1 MVAEPEEVAPQDELC
16 VDVPPWR
23 SWRPAA
29 GRFARLCLKEL
40 RETLRDRRTVVTLV
54 LMPLLVYP
62 LLSLTFQRLLFTSL
76 DRSAPMR
83 GVIAVPSERA
93 FQQVHQ
99 VLRYGEL
106 LIHQGQAPA
115 RSGQQEARAAED
127 GREDWLL
134 AEPKVEISL
143 IVRARPEE
151 DVASG
156 AADLAILVHDG
167 GASAPVRDVS
177 AALHCELI
185 SREGSLLSRAALD
198 YVQERFQ
205 AVNEYAAHE
214 QLRAQGLDW
223 TYPTQVTRRVVRG
236 SDTTLSLTTLIPLIL
251 ILMTITGAVY
261 PAIDLTAG
269 ERERGT
275 LEALMAAPV
284 PRLGLLGAK
293 YVAVVAVAL
302 LTAGA
307 NLLAMT
313 VTLSVTGLSELLF
326 GKAGLSP
333 QVLGWMF
340 ALLVLFAGFFS
351 AVLLALTSFA
361 RSFKEAQAYLIPVML
376 LSLAPGLVSLMPG
389 VEFNALL
396 AVTPLLNIV
405 LLARELFEGHVD
417 PTLATAAVLT
427 TGLYALAAIGLAA
440 RVFGTDAILYGSQA
454 SWSDLI
460 RRTPHAPPIPSVS
473 GAVLCLA
480 LLFPAC
486 FLLRGLL
493 AQLPYASL
501 ASRLVF
507 SGLATVVLFGG
518 FPLLAAI
525 LQRLPLRETLRLH
538 GARPLAFAGAIL
550 LGASLWPLAHEVY
563 LLNEVIGLTTLS
575 PEQVDYARK
584 LLAGLST
591 VPLWLVLLAL
601 AVAPAV
607 CEELL
612 FRGYLLRALL
622 AATSERN
629 AIVISAVLFGVFH
642 VLTTDALAAGRLLP
656 STFLGLILG
665 WVAWRTASVLPGM
678 VLHGIHNGLLLVL
691 AYYHDELAARGWG
704 IQQQTHLPT
713 TWLLLAAA
721 GVILGLSLVWKR
733 PRSGRRSGG
742 SPQAASLPP

>member
-1 MVAEPEEVAPQDELC
+1 MESESEEAAPEEEWVVE
-16 VDVPPWR
+16 VPPWR

-29 GRFARLCLKEL
+29 GRLARLCLKEL

-62 LLSLTFQRLLFTSL
+62 LLSLAFQRLLFTSL
-76 DRSAPMR
+76 DSSGPVR
-83 GVIAVPSERA
+83 GVIAVPSEAA
-93 FQQVHQ
+93 FQRVHQ
-99 VLRYGEL
+99 LLRHGEL
-106 LIHQGQAPA
+106 LVHQRRLPAGSANQKEQATA
-115 RSGQQEARAAED
+115 D
-127 GREDWLL
+127 GRVDRSLL
-134 AEPKVEISL
+134 EPEVEMSL
-143 IVRARPEE
+143 VVRGDPQE
-151 DVASG
+151 DVIRG
-156 AADLAILVHDG
+156 AADLAILV
-167 GASAPVRDVS
+167 ASKAAFAPSGEVP
-177 AALHCELI
+177 AALRCELI

-205 AVNEYAAHE
+205 AVNEHAAQT
-214 QLRAQGLDW
+214 QLRALGLEWD
-223 TYPTQVTRRVVRG
+223 YPAQVTRRVIRS
-236 SDTTLSLTTLIPLIL
+236 SDTALSLTTLIPLIL

-275 LEALMAAPV
+275 LEALMAAPI

-293 YVAVVAVAL
+293 YVAVVTVAL

-326 GKAGLSP
+326 GRGGLSLE
-333 QVLGWMF
+333 VLGWMF

-396 AVTPLLNIV
+396 AVTPLINIV
-405 LLARELFEGHVD
+405 LLARDLFEGHVD

-427 TGLYALAAIGLAA
+427 TGLYAVAAIGLAA
-440 RVFGTDAILYGSQA
+440 RVFGTDAILYGSEA
-454 SWSDLI
+454 SWSDLF
-460 RRTPHAPPIPSVS
+460 RRPPQSRRIPSVS
-473 GAVLCLA
+473 GAVFCLA
-480 LLFPAC
+480 LLFPAS

-493 AQLPYASL
+493 AQLPYDSL
-501 ASRLVF
+501 ASRLIF

-518 FPLLAAI
+518 FPLVAAL
-525 LQRLPLRETLRLH
+525 LQRLPLRATLRLAA
-538 GARPLAFAGAIL
+538 ARPLAFAGAIL

-563 LLNEVIGLTTLS
+563 LLNEVIGLRTLS
-575 PEQVDYARK
+575 PEQLDYAQK
-584 LLAGLST
+584 LLAGLPD
-591 VPLWLVLLAL
+591 VPLWLVLMAL

-629 AIVISAVLFGVFH
+629 AIVVSAALFGVFH

-678 VLHGIHNGLLLVL
+678 LLHAIHNGLLLAL
-691 AYYHDELAARGWG
+691 AYYRDQLTARGWG
-704 IQQQTHLPT
+704 VQDQTHMPGI
-713 TWLLLAAA
+713 WLLLAAA
-721 GVILGLSLVWKR
+721 GVVVGLSLVWNGPRTGGRISDGTSR
-733 PRSGRRSGG
+733 P
-742 SPQAASLPP
+742 